1 MPASFD
7 AIWHGCGGV
16 AAGSCAETRKG
27 MRMSQAKVLAD
38 RIYSGE
44 GIVADALRIA
54 AANTLLV
61 LCAHMVIPLPWTP
74 VPITGQTFGV
84 LLVAVLLGARRG
96 AITLILYL
104 LEGAAGLPVFQPL
117 GLPGLAR
124 FAGPTGGYLFSYPVA
139 AFVTGWLVERSA
151 KIVAGSR
158 EGGSRLAGLPLI
170 GALISGEAI
179 IFACGCAWLAT
190 FLRMGWSAAWSQ
202 GALPFLPGEI
212 IKMALIVV
220 AAGGLQMA
228 RREA

>member
-1 MPASFD
+1 
-7 AIWHGCGGV
+7 
-16 AAGSCAETRKG
+16 
-27 MRMSQAKVLAD
+27 MSQSKVLAD

-44 GIVADALRIA
+44 GIAADALRIV
-54 AANTLLV
+54 AANILLV
-61 LCAHMVIPLPWTP
+61 LCAHIVIPLPWTP

-124 FAGPTGGYLFSYPVA
+124 FAGPTAGYLLSYPFA
-139 AFVTGWLVERSA
+139 AFVTGWLVERGA
-151 KIVAGSR
+151 KIGNAR
-158 EGGSRLAGLPLI
+158 DGGGWLAGLPLL
-170 GALISGEAI
+170 GVLLSGEAI
-179 IFACGCAWLAT
+179 IFACGCAWLAM
-190 FLRMGWSAAWSQ
+190 FLGMGWSAALRQ
-202 GALPFLPGEI
+202 GALPFIPGEI

-220 AAGGLQMA
+220 AAGGLQLA

>member
-1 MPASFD
+1 
-7 AIWHGCGGV
+7 
-16 AAGSCAETRKG
+16 
-27 MRMSQAKVLAD
+27 MSQSKVLAD

-44 GIVADALRIA
+44 GITADALRIA
-54 AANTLLV
+54 AANILLV
-61 LCAHMVIPLPWTP
+61 LCAHIAIPLPWTP

-124 FAGPTGGYLFSYPVA
+124 FAGPTAGFLFSYPFA

-151 KIVAGSR
+151 KLVNPR
-158 EGGSRLAGLPLI
+158 EAGSRLAGLPLI
-170 GALISGEAI
+170 GALILGEAI
-179 IFACGCAWLAT
+179 IFACGCAWLAA

-212 IKMALIVV
+212 LKMALIVA
-220 AAGGLQMA
+220 AAGGLQLA

>member
-1 MPASFD
+1 
-7 AIWHGCGGV
+7 
-16 AAGSCAETRKG
+16 
-27 MRMSQAKVLAD
+27 MSEAKVLAD

-44 GIVADALRIA
+44 GIAADALRIV
-54 AANTLLV
+54 AANILLV
-61 LCAHMVIPLPWTP
+61 LCAHIVIPLPWTP

-124 FAGPTGGYLFSYPVA
+124 FAGPTAGYLFSYPAA

-151 KIVAGSR
+151 KIANTQ
-158 EGGSRLAGLPLI
+158 EGGSWLAGLPLI

-179 IFACGCAWLAT
+179 IFACGGAWLAV
-190 FLRMGWSAAWSQ
+190 FLRMGWSVAWSQ

-220 AAGGLQMA
+220 AAGGLQLA
-228 RREA
+228 QREA

>member
-1 MPASFD
+1 
-7 AIWHGCGGV
+7 
-16 AAGSCAETRKG
+16 
-27 MRMSQAKVLAD
+27 MSQAKVLAD

-44 GIVADALRIA
+44 GIAADALRIA
-54 AANTLLV
+54 AANILLV
-61 LCAHMVIPLPWTP
+61 LCAHIVIPLPWTP

-124 FAGPTGGYLFSYPVA
+124 FAGPTAGYLFSYPFA
-139 AFVTGWLVERSA
+139 AIGTGWLVERGA
-151 KIVAGSR
+151 KIWDSR
-158 EGGSRLAGLPLI
+158 EGRSWLAGLPLI

-179 IFACGCAWLAT
+179 IFACGCAWLALFVGT
-190 FLRMGWSAAWSQ
+190 GWGAALSE
-202 GALPFLPGEI
+202 GALPFVPGEI
-212 IKMALIVV
+212 IKMSLIVV
-220 AAGGLQMA
+220 AASGLQPA

>member
-7 AIWHGCGGV
+7 IICHGCGPV
-16 AAGSCAETRKG
+16 AVQSGAETRKG

-44 GIVADALRIA
+44 GIAADALRIA
-54 AANTLLV
+54 AANILLV
-61 LCAHMVIPLPWTP
+61 LCAHIVIPLPWTP
-74 VPITGQTFGV
+74 VPVTGQTFGV
-84 LLVAVLLGARRG
+84 LFVAVLLGARRG

-124 FAGPTGGYLFSYPVA
+124 FAGPTAGYLFSYPFA

-151 KIVAGSR
+151 KFAESR
-158 EGGSRLAGLPLI
+158 DGGSRLAALSLV

-179 IFACGCAWLAT
+179 IFACGCAWLPV
-190 FLRMGWSAAWSQ
+190 FFGIGW
-202 GALPFLPGEI
+202 
-212 IKMALIVV
+212 
-220 AAGGLQMA
+220 GGG
-228 RREA
+228 RG

>member
-1 MPASFD
+1 
-7 AIWHGCGGV
+7 
-16 AAGSCAETRKG
+16 
-27 MRMSQAKVLAD
+27 MSHSRVLAD

-44 GIVADALRIA
+44 GIAADALRVV
-54 AANTLLV
+54 AANILLV
-61 LCAHMVIPLPWTP
+61 LCAHIVIPLPWTP

-84 LLVAVLLGARRG
+84 LLVAVLLGARRS

-124 FAGPTGGYLFSYPVA
+124 FAGPTAGYLLSYPFA
-139 AFVTGWLVERSA
+139 AFATGWLVERRARIIDS
-151 KIVAGSR
+151 SR
-158 EGGSRLAGLPLI
+158 EAGSRLAALALI

-179 IFACGCAWLAT
+179 VFACGCTWLAL
-190 FLRMGWSAAWSQ
+190 FLRMGWSMALRQ

-212 IKMALIVV
+212 LKIALIVA
-220 AAGGLQMA
+220 AAGGLQLA

>member
-1 MPASFD
+1 M
-7 AIWHGCGGV
+7 G
-16 AAGSCAETRKG
+16 
-27 MRMSQAKVLAD
+27 MSQAKVLAD

-44 GIVADALRIA
+44 GIAADALRIA
-54 AANTLLV
+54 AANILLV
-61 LCAHMVIPLPWTP
+61 LCAHIVIPLPWTP

-179 IFACGCAWLAT
+179 IFACGCAWLAV
-190 FLRMGWSAAWSQ
+190 FLGMGWSVAWSQ
-202 GALPFLPGEI
+202 GALPFVPGEI
-212 IKMALIVV
+212 IKMALIVA
-220 AAGGLQMA
+220 AAGGLQLA

>member
-1 MPASFD
+1 
-7 AIWHGCGGV
+7 
-16 AAGSCAETRKG
+16 
-27 MRMSQAKVLAD
+27 MSQAKVLAD

-44 GIVADALRIA
+44 GIAADALRIA
-54 AANTLLV
+54 AANILLV
-61 LCAHMVIPLPWTP
+61 LCAHIVIPLPWTP

-124 FAGPTGGYLFSYPVA
+124 FAGPTAGYLFSYPLA
-139 AFVTGWLVERSA
+139 ALVTGWLVERGA
-151 KIVAGSR
+151 KIRGSR
-158 EGGSRLAGLPLI
+158 VGGSRLAGLSLV

-179 IFACGCAWLAT
+179 IFACGCAWLAL
-190 FLRMGWSAAWSQ
+190 FLGMGWSVALSQ
-202 GALPFLPGEI
+202 GALPFVSGET

-220 AAGGLQMA
+220 AAGGLHLA

>member
-1 MPASFD
+1 
-7 AIWHGCGGV
+7 
-16 AAGSCAETRKG
+16 
-27 MRMSQAKVLAD
+27 MSQSKVLAD

-44 GIVADALRIA
+44 GIAADALRIV
-54 AANTLLV
+54 AANILLV
-61 LCAHMVIPLPWTP
+61 LCAHIVIPLPWTP

-124 FAGPTGGYLFSYPVA
+124 FAGPTAGFLLSYPAA
-139 AFVTGWLVERSA
+139 AFVTGRLVERGA
-151 KIVAGSR
+151 KFVNSR
-158 EGGSRLAGLPLI
+158 EGGSPLAALPLI

-179 IFACGCAWLAT
+179 IFACGCAWLAL
-190 FLRMGWSAAWSQ
+190 FLGTGWSVALRQ
-202 GALPFLPGEI
+202 GALPFIPGEI

-220 AAGGLQMA
+220 AAGGLQLA
-228 RREA
+228 RREV